1 MSLLFAGVN
10 DVVFKRYSR
19 VSRSR
24 GMYIM
29 GMGLVWF
36 ALQSA
41 IVVLAGSSVRMDME
55 TLAFGITAGVLVAL
69 SNTLLVESLT
79 EIDVGL
85 ASTIYRLNSIAVVVM
100 AVILLGEPLSV
111 LKSVGVLLGIAAIGL
126 LFERARQDE
135 HRRTFAIF
143 FALVVAASLLRACFG
158 IVSKSAVLHGVD
170 LQLMLLV
177 NAPVWIVVGAFY
189 AIVREGGL
197 RVTRETIMFS
207 LVSGALICCI
217 ANFLMLAVARGQASV
232 VVPIANMS
240 FVVAMLLSAKL
251 GMERL
256 NGRKIAAVGLAAGA
270 IAFLAQS

>member
-1 MSLLFAGVN
+1 
-10 DVVFKRYSR
+10 
-19 VSRSR
+19 
-24 GMYIM
+24 MYIM

-36 ALQSA
+36 ALQGA
-41 IVVLAGSSVRMDME
+41 IVVFVGSGARIDLE

-79 EIDVGL
+79 KIDVGL
-85 ASTIYRLNSIAVVVM
+85 ASTIYRLNTIAVVVM
-100 AVILLGEPLSV
+100 AVFMLGEPLSV
-111 LKSVGVLLGIAAIGL
+111 LKSVGVLLGIGAIGL
-126 LFERARQDE
+126 LFERTRQDE
-135 HRRTFAIF
+135 ARGAFAAF

-177 NAPVWIVVGAFY
+177 NAPVWIVVGALY
-189 AIVREGGL
+189 AMVREGGL
-197 RVTRETIMFS
+197 RVVRETVMFS
-207 LVSGALICCI
+207 LVSGVLICCI
-217 ANFLMLAVARGQASV
+217 ANFLMMAVARGQASV